1 MRTVLAKRRVLFR
14 STHRSMETKM
24 RTRILTIAGMLLV
37 AVSTMETAAA
47 RNLRKVTRAPHSAA
61 QQLRDGTGLR
71 PEDQGMSA
79 PTAVDNRSCD
89 IFWCYGK

>member
-1 MRTVLAKRRVLFR
+1 
-14 STHRSMETKM
+14 
-24 RTRILTIAGMLLV
+24 LTIAGMLLV

-47 RNLRKVTRAPHSAA
+47 RNLRKVTRAPHSAT

-79 PTAVDNRSCD
+79 PTAADNRSCD